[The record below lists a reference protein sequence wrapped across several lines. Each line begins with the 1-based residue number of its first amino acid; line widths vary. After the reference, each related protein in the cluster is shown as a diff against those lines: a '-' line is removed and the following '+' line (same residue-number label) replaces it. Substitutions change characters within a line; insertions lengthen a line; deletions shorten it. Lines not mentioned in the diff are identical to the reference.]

1 MPRFTSWEEDI
12 LRAIIL
18 RLGLILCVGPIL
30 APLRG
35 IAADAETLKSGIDR
49 STFDTSVKPG
59 DDFFQYVN
67 GTWVKN
73 NPIPAEYSRWGVFY
87 KLRDDNLVALRE
99 IVEEL
104 GSNDAR
110 LDNNAR
116 KLRDFYRT
124 AMDEAKVEQ
133 QRIAPIGGF
142 LKKIGDAAEADD
154 IARLVGEFHSTGIG
168 SLFHFSVDQDEKMS
182 TRYAVQ
188 FWQGGLGLPERDY
201 YLGSSDYSKQI
212 REQYS
217 EHVAKMLQ
225 LLGQPEKEAA
235 KSAEGVLRI
244 ETALAEAS
252 RTPVQLRD
260 RENQYN
266 KKTLAQLAELAPNWN
281 WDAYWKPLEVA
292 GFSDVIVGQPEF
304 LTRVSELMNS
314 TPISDWQAYLRWH
327 LIHSTAPYL
336 SKELETENFRFY
348 STVLRGVKE
357 MQPRWKRA
365 IQTLDREMGEALG
378 ELYVKK
384 RFPPEAKERMDQLVR
399 NLMDAYRERIE
410 SRDWMSPETK
420 QAALAKLAAVMPKI
434 GYPRKWRDYSALEIG
449 TESYAQNALRSQ
461 AFEVRYQISKL
472 GKPVDRDE
480 WGMTPPTVN
489 AYYNPSLNEIV
500 FPAGILQPPFFD
512 MKADDAVNYGS
523 IGAVIGHEITHG
535 FDDQGSR
542 SDAEGNL
549 KNWWTP
555 EDRARFTAKTDKI
568 VAQYDACVAV
578 DDQHVNGKLTL
589 GENIADLGGVMIAY
603 AAYQK
608 SLGGKPA
615 PVIDGFTGAQ
625 RFFIGYAQSWCG
637 ATRDPELRVMLRTNP
652 HSPERFRAVVPLS
665 NVQAFYDAFDVK
677 PSDAMYRRPEERVEI
692 W

>member
-1 MPRFTSWEEDI
+1 
-12 LRAIIL
+12 
-18 RLGLILCVGPIL
+18 
-30 APLRG
+30 
-35 IAADAETLKSGIDR
+35 
-49 STFDTSVKPG
+49 
-59 DDFFQYVN
+59 
-67 GTWVKN
+67 
-73 NPIPAEYSRWGVFY
+73 
-87 KLRDDNLVALRE
+87 
-99 IVEEL
+99 
-104 GSNDAR
+104 
-110 LDNNAR
+110 
-116 KLRDFYRT
+116 
-124 AMDEAKVEQ
+124 MDEAKANEKGIGP
-133 QRIAPIGGF
+133 IADL
-142 LKKIGDAAEADD
+142 LKKVGDVATAED
-154 IARLVGEFHSTGIG
+154 IARLVGEFHAAGVG

-212 REQYS
+212 REQYR

-235 KSAEGVLRI
+235 KSAEAVLRI

-266 KKTLAQLAELAPNWN
+266 KKTLTQLAELAPNWN
-281 WDAYWKPLEVA
+281 WDAYRKPLEVT

-336 SKELETENFRFY
+336 SKELEAENFRFY

-399 NLMDAYRERIE
+399 NLIDAYRERIE

-461 AFEVRYQISKL
+461 AFEVRYRISKL

-608 SLGGKPA
+608 SLGGKSA